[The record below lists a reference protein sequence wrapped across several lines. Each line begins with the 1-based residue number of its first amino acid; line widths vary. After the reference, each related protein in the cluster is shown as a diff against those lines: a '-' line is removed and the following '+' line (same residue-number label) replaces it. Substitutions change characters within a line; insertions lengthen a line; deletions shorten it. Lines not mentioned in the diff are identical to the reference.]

1 MVSIS
6 GFGIRVILFSKN
18 KKMYILTP
26 IAHAYVFVAS
36 KFIEFSHAIQVSC
49 YQVKI
54 NYPNSKKFY
63 A

>member
-1 MVSIS
+1 
-6 GFGIRVILFSKN
+6 
-18 KKMYILTP
+18 MYILTP

-63 A
+63 AWIMVTRKENLTVDTKW